1 MSVWY
6 FPKWSSEEVKKYFP
20 RLKPMT
26 FNSNYFSQF
35 RMPMVVNTKMFAIN
49 RQNHFNE
56 LLGVLKT
63 CNVVKLN
70 IDHIRNEYQFRW
82 PPNQLERIT
91 KEVPKITISLDCLV
105 FTRKNAKDFF
115 QTISKNKAFKVH
127 AECFMGDHYSLTTRD
142 IELMARYDIKIT
154 RLSQISLTIPPIS
167 EDDLALRKFVDALTK
182 LKHLR
187 SFEFFFED
195 DISTL
200 IEYFVNVPIT
210 ELDTDAFDIST
221 KDEFEKVV
229 ETLSKM
235 KSLRRFVI
243 NFSDYKFLPED
254 LAKFKGL
261 PVKSIH
267 LEALDLTKENI
278 PEFRRIMLQ
287 MNLEKV
293 ILFPGEGMNK
303 NEELGIEVNSHGLG
317 GIYKTIG
324 LKSFPCTLKSR
335 FARF

>member
-1 MSVWY
+1 
-6 FPKWSSEEVKKYFP
+6 
-20 RLKPMT
+20 
-26 FNSNYFSQF
+26 
-35 RMPMVVNTKMFAIN
+35 
-49 RQNHFNE
+49 
-56 LLGVLKT
+56 
-63 CNVVKLN
+63 
-70 IDHIRNEYQFRW
+70 
-82 PPNQLERIT
+82 
-91 KEVPKITISLDCLV
+91 
-105 FTRKNAKDFF
+105 
-115 QTISKNKAFKVH
+115 
-127 AECFMGDHYSLTTRD
+127 MGDHYSLTTRD

-210 ELDTDAFDIST
+210 ELDIDAFDIST

-229 ETLSKM
+229 KTLSKM

-267 LEALDLTKENI
+267 LGALDLTKENI
-278 PEFRRIMLQ
+278 PEFQRIITQ
-287 MNLEKV
+287 MNLEKI

-303 NEELGIEVNSHGLG
+303 NEELGIEVKSHGLG
-317 GIYKTIG
+317 GIYKTTG
-324 LKSFPCTLKSR
+324 LKSIS
-335 FARF
+335 